1 MSSQLVSEKIELA
14 EIQEDTRTSAWN
26 SPSLQT
32 IRRVSLKDRAA
43 QQIREAIEHGE
54 LKAGTV
60 LTELGLAKKLG
71 VGQPT
76 IREALLELMFL
87 GFVER
92 HGPRKTRVTLL
103 TRSMIDEIYV
113 VRVRLECLAAELVAA
128 QEHPDLR
135 QCWKEVQHLED
146 AAKTGQAIKFYQA
159 DLAFHRALWK
169 ATGNDSLRSCL
180 EQLVPRLMT
189 FSIIQRVHPPTEK
202 LLAIALVHR
211 ELLEV
216 IEARDRNLEAVR
228 SVMQRSMENAW
239 LDDTQLPEL
248 TSPDA

>member
-1 MSSQLVSEKIELA
+1 MSNQLASEKYESV
-14 EIQEDTRTSAWN
+14 ETQEETRTSGWN
-26 SPSLQT
+26 SLSLQT

-103 TRSMIDEIYV
+103 TRAMIDEIYV

-128 QEHPDLR
+128 QDHPDLSL
-135 QCWKEVQHLED
+135 CWEEVENLET
-146 AAKTGQAIKFYQA
+146 AAKTGQAVSFYQA

-169 ATGNDSLRSCL
+169 ATGNESLHSCL

-202 LLAIALVHR
+202 LVTIAAVHR

-216 IEARDRNLEAVR
+216 IEANDRSIEAVR

-239 LDDTQLPEL
+239 IDDTQLSEPA
-248 TSPDA
+248 TTKA